1 MLLAAQAEEDKLLA
15 AELGID
21 VETINRMRA
30 DDGEVAAL
38 IKPPPWHNVL
48 DR

>member
-1 MLLAAQAEEDKLLA
+1 LLTKAEEDKLLA

-30 DDGEVAAL
+30 DDGEVSAL
-38 IKPPPWHNVL
+38 IRPPPWHNIL